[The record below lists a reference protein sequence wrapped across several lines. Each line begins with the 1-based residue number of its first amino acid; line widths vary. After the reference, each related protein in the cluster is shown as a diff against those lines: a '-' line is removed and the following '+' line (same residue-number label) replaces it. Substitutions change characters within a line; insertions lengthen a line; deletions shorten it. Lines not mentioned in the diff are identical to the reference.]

1 MCGIAGYW
9 HRTGAVTADE
19 LDRLGRQA
27 GQALAH
33 RGPDGDDVWADAPA
47 GLVLAHRRLAIV
59 DLSPTGFQPMVSS
72 CGRYVITYNGEVFNF
87 RELRAELAA
96 AGQCFRGTSDTE
108 VILEGFARWGVVATI
123 QRLIGM
129 FALALWDRK
138 DRALWL
144 VRDRLGIKPLYYRA
158 TADLVLFGSELKA
171 LRAMPGW
178 TPEIDPI
185 ARAQFLERGYV
196 PHPRT
201 IYKGVQKLPPGTALE
216 IRQGSEPHLT
226 RYWDLKKIASAGLAT
241 AQRHERTPEEDVD
254 ALERLLRDAVK
265 RRMIA
270 DVPLGAFLSGGVD
283 SSTVVALMQAES
295 SQPVK
300 TYSIGFREG
309 TYNEAHHARSIAA
322 HLGTDHTELIVD
334 PQLALDV
341 IPKLPQVYDEPF
353 ADSSQIPTY
362 LVAQMTRR
370 HVTVALSGDG
380 GDELFAGYHR
390 YGWGERVWER
400 MGAFPGA
407 LRQTAAG
414 LAGIVGSAAS
424 VAVSPTSVVARR
436 LDQARRLLACNN
448 PAGLYSWLTQ
458 PWPDATQ
465 LLAEPPPVDD
475 SRPMMT
481 LNGSATDIV
490 SELQFRDLAEYLPED
505 ILTKLDRATM
515 AVSLEGRVPLLDHRV
530 VEFAWALPSSVKR
543 RGHEAKWVLR
553 EVLARHV
560 PRTLTDRPKKG
571 FEVPIG
577 AWLQDELRD
586 WAEVLL
592 APAALEASGFR
603 PQPIRNI
610 WQAHCTTRQDFATP
624 LWVILMYQD
633 WRRGAAL

>member
-1 MCGIAGYW
+1 
-9 HRTGAVTADE
+9 
-19 LDRLGRQA
+19 
-27 GQALAH
+27 
-33 RGPDGDDVWADAPA
+33 
-47 GLVLAHRRLAIV
+47 VLAHRRLAIV

-87 RELRAELAA
+87 QELRAELAA

-108 VILEGFARWGVVATI
+108 VILEGFARWGIVATI

-138 DRALWL
+138 DRTLWL
-144 VRDRLGIKPLYYRA
+144 IRDRLGIKPLYYRA
-158 TADLVLFGSELKA
+158 TTDVVLFGSELKA

-185 ARAQFLERGYV
+185 ARGQFLERGYV

-216 IRQGSEPHLT
+216 IRQGSEPQVT
-226 RYWDLKKIASAGLAT
+226 RYWDLKTVASAGLAA
-241 AQRHERTPEEDVD
+241 AQRNSRGPEEDVD
-254 ALERLLRDAVK
+254 ALETLLRDAVK

-295 SQPVK
+295 NQPVK

-309 TYNEAHHARSIAA
+309 TFNEAHHARSIAA

-341 IPKLPQVYDEPF
+341 IPKLPQIYDEPF

-390 YGWGERVWER
+390 YDWGERIWER
-400 MGAFPGA
+400 MGSFPA
-407 LRQTAAG
+407 RLRQTVAG

-424 VAVSPTSVVARR
+424 VAVSSTSVVARR
-436 LDQARRLLACNN
+436 LNQAQRLLACDS
-448 PAGLYSWLTQ
+448 PTGLYSWLTR

-465 LLAEPPPVDD
+465 LLAESPPVDD
-475 SRPMMT
+475 SQPVMT

-530 VEFAWALPSSVKR
+530 VEFAWTLPSSVKR
-543 RGHEAKWVLR
+543 RDQEAKWVLR

-560 PRTLTDRPKKG
+560 PRALTDRPKKG

-577 AWLQDELRD
+577 AWLRDELRD
-586 WAEVLL
+586 WAESLL
-592 APAALEASGFR
+592 APATLEASGLK
-603 PQPIRNI
+603 PQPIRSI
-610 WQAHCTTRQDFATP
+610 WQAHCATRHDFATP

-633 WRRGAAL
+633 WRREAAL